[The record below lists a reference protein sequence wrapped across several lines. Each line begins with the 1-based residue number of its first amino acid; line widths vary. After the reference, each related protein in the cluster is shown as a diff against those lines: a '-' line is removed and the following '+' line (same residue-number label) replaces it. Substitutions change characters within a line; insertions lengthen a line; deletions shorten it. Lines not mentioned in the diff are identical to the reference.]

1 MSELARFFDMGGYAI
16 YVWSAYGL
24 VLAVLVANVVGPLM
38 RERRLLRHLSERAA
52 QAGRSQHRSSGS

>member
-24 VLAVLVANVVGPLM
+24 VLAVLVANVAEPLL
-38 RERRLLRHLSERAA
+38 RQRRLLRRLAERIPE
-52 QAGRSQHRSSGS
+52 AGRSPHRGPNS

>member
-24 VLAVLVANVVGPLM
+24 VLAVLVANVAEPLLHQ
-38 RERRLLRHLSERAA
+38 RRLLRRLAERDPE
-52 QAGRSQHRSSGS
+52 AGRSPHRGPNS